1 MVNIIMH
8 GCGGKMGHV
17 VADLVKN
24 DPDCQIVAGIDPTV
38 PALDFPVF
46 ASPAMHR

>member
-24 DPDCQIVAGIDPTV
+24 DPDCQIV
-38 PALDFPVF
+38 
-46 ASPAMHR
+46 